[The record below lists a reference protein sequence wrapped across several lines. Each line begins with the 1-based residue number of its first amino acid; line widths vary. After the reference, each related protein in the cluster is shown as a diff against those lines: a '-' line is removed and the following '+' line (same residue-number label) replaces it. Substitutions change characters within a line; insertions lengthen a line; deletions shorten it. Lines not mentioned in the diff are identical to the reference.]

1 MRRGGQGQG
10 GEEGR
15 RVATAAVLRG
25 GGTPVK
31 TLPRPVYDGDK
42 SALVDPC
49 GCLGSGAV
57 DEARDLIA
65 RGINI
70 DEQNDYN
77 TTALM
82 KAAQYNRLEIV
93 QALIRAGAAL
103 NLQEKNGNTALIYA
117 IWNFRPEIAQE
128 LIRAGAALNLQEN
141 ENGYTAL
148 MYAAAY
154 NYLEFA
160 QELIRAGAVLD
171 VQDNQGRTALQI
183 ARSQGH
189 TKLSALLEKA
199 EAAGSVGEAGE
210 CQ

>member
-1 MRRGGQGQG
+1 M
-10 GEEGR
+10 
-15 RVATAAVLRG
+15 
-25 GGTPVK
+25 
-31 TLPRPVYDGDK
+31 YDGDK

-103 NLQEKNGNTALIYA
+103 NLQD
-117 IWNFRPEIAQE
+117 
-128 LIRAGAALNLQEN
+128 

-148 MYAAAY
+148 MYAAA
-154 NYLEFA
+154 LSSTCRTTKA
-160 QELIRAGAVLD
+160 GPPCRSPGARATPSSPPYWRRPRRRGRWVKRASA
-171 VQDNQGRTALQI
+171 NEKGRTALMVSEDRPPRGGAI
-183 ARSQGH
+183 A
-189 TKLSALLEKA
+189 AILLE
-199 EAAGSVGEAGE
+199 AGVPGVQA
-210 CQ
+210 